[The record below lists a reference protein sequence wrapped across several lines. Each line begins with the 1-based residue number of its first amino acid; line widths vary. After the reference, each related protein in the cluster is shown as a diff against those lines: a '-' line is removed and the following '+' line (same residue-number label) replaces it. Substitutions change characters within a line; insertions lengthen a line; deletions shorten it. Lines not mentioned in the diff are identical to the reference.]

1 MRKTCNKII
10 ITELSVLLWRRTDNF
25 AAAGCLYPK
34 SAVRKI
40 AWNRATKCLVVFSK
54 CLVVFPKCFV
64 EKTKCFV
71 VFSKC
76 LVVFPKCRI
85 VFLRALA
92 GSIEV
97 LFRAYI
103 YVFISPKKVCKLYT
117 DGCKCLIF
125 SLRLV
130 YSSLLKLYTN
140 RSPTVHRPIV
150 APIRN
155 LVFILACAVR
165 WLGWW
170 GAGEELQA
178 KIVHGKIVEM

>member
-10 ITELSVLLWRRTDNF
+10 ITELSVPLWRGTDNF

-40 AWNRATKCLVVFSK
+40 AWNKATKCLVVFPKCLVVFPKCLVVFSK
-54 CLVVFPKCFV
+54 CLVIFSKCRI
-64 EKTKCFV
+64 
-71 VFSKC
+71 VFSKY
-76 LVVFPKCRI
+76 RI

-92 GSIEV
+92 GYIEV
-97 LFRAYI
+97 LPRAYI

-150 APIRN
+150 APVRH

-165 WLGWW
+165 WLGW
-170 GAGEELQA
+170 
-178 KIVHGKIVEM
+178 

>member
-40 AWNRATKCLVVFSK
+40 AWNKATKCFVEK
-54 CLVVFPKCFV
+54 TKCFV

-76 LVVFPKCRI
+76 WI
-85 VFLRALA
+85 VFLRALT

-103 YVFISPKKVCKLYT
+103 YVFIFPKKVCKLYT
-117 DGCKCLIF
+117 NGCKCLIF
-125 SLRLV
+125 SLNLV

-140 RSPTVHRPIV
+140 RSPTLHRPIV
-150 APIRN
+150 APIRH
-155 LVFILACAVR
+155 LVFILVCAVR
-165 WLGWW
+165 WLGW
-170 GAGEELQA
+170 
-178 KIVHGKIVEM
+178 